1 SSDYK
6 IKSDLSKKQLEEFRK
21 EPWKL
26 DGLLHPYSKLIF
38 QNMLCSH
45 TLLERNSDITFYF
58 TGREA
63 LDAMFEE
70 MEKARHH
77 IHLQSYIIL
86 SDKTG
91 ERLKKLLIKKAG
103 EGVNVKVMYDDI
115 GSFSLKK
122 SYVKEL
128 AAAGIEVIRFAP
140 IRLVTPAS
148 KLNYRNHRK
157 ILIVDGIT
165 AFLGGVNIAD
175 RYYYG
180 ISSGDWYDTHVRIRG
195 NSVYS
200 IQASFLMDRNFAMD
214 RKFRFSRKYYP
225 KININ
230 LSSGNDRLQEHQIYT
245 QIISSGPDSDWA
257 GIMGCYFGAITAAEK
272 HIYIMTPY
280 FAPNPT
286 ILNSLKTVALGNV
299 DVKILLPE
307 KSDSR
312 VAQWSSMSYVSELL
326 EAGIKIYLFGKG
338 FNHAKVISIDG
349 KMCMVGSANFD
360 NRSFEHNFE
369 IMSAIYDEERTSV
382 IESHFSDMLNSSTC
396 LSLLK
401 WEKRSRKEKIAES
414 LSRLWSPLL

>member
-1 SSDYK
+1 
-6 IKSDLSKKQLEEFRK
+6 
-21 EPWKL
+21 
-26 DGLLHPYSKLIF
+26 
-38 QNMLCSH
+38 
-45 TLLERNSDITFYF
+45 
-58 TGREA
+58 
-63 LDAMFEE
+63 
-70 MEKARHH
+70 
-77 IHLQSYIIL
+77 
-86 SDKTG
+86 
-91 ERLKKLLIKKAG
+91 
-103 EGVNVKVMYDDI
+103 
-115 GSFSLKK
+115 
-122 SYVKEL
+122 
-128 AAAGIEVIRFAP
+128 
-140 IRLVTPAS
+140 
-148 KLNYRNHRK
+148 
-157 ILIVDGIT
+157 
-165 AFLGGVNIAD
+165 
-175 RYYYG
+175 
-180 ISSGDWYDTHVRIRG
+180 
-195 NSVYS
+195 
-200 IQASFLMDRNFAMD
+200 
-214 RKFRFSRKYYP
+214 
-225 KININ
+225 
-230 LSSGNDRLQEHQIYT
+230 
-245 QIISSGPDSDWA
+245 
-257 GIMGCYFGAITAAEK
+257 
-272 HIYIMTPY
+272 MTPY